1 MKKTLKLLVAAALVA
16 GSTQVLAD
24 DGASLYK
31 TSCFACHDQGIA
43 GAPKL
48 GDKKLWAPRIA
59 TGIDAMVK
67 TVITGK
73 TAMPPR
79 GGTQLTDAQ
88 IKAVVQFMAS
98 KAQ

>member
-1 MKKTLKLLVAAALVA
+1 MRTFLKIFAVIFFIA
-16 GSTQVLAD
+16 GSTQVFAN
-24 DGASLYK
+24 GESLYK
-31 TSCFACHDQGIA
+31 QSCFACHDNAVA

-79 GGTQLTDAQ
+79 GGTQFTDEQ
-88 IKAVVQFMAS
+88 IKQVVEYMVS

>member
-1 MKKTLKLLVAAALVA
+1 MKTLLKILA
-16 GSTQVLAD
+16 GISLIAVSTQVFAN
-24 DGASLYK
+24 GEALYK
-31 TSCFACHDQGIA
+31 KSCFACHDNAVA
-43 GAPKL
+43 GAPKF

-79 GGTQLTDAQ
+79 GGTQFTDEQ
-88 IKAVVQFMAS
+88 IKQVVEYMVS